1 MKLNI
6 YENKQVVRTYE
17 ADTYDLM
24 FGTLEEVTEA
34 VKLDELKSNSNAEI
48 IKMVGKFIVGSM
60 GTVRKL
66 VKDVFPGIT
75 DEELKKTK
83 VSEVAA
89 VLVDIVKYTL
99 EQLGT
104 LPKPKN

>member
-1 MKLNI
+1 MKLNV
-6 YENKQVVRTYE
+6 YENKQVIKTYE
-17 ADTYDLM
+17 TDTYDLM
-24 FGTLEEVTEA
+24 FGTLEEVAAA
-34 VKLDELKSNSNAEI
+34 VKLDELKTGSDVEI
-48 IKMVGKFIVGSM
+48 IKMVGKFVSGSL
-60 GTVRKL
+60 GTVRGL
-66 VKDVFPGIT
+66 IKDVFPGIT

-89 VLVDIVKYTL
+89 VLVDVVKYTL

>member
-1 MKLNI
+1 MILNI
-6 YENKQVVRTYE
+6 YENKKVVKTYE

-24 FGTLEEVTEA
+24 FGTLEEVVAA
-34 VKLDELKSNSNAEI
+34 VKLDELKSGSNAEI
-48 IKMVGKFIVGSM
+48 IKMVGKFVAGSM
-60 GTVRKL
+60 GTVREL

-83 VSEVAA
+83 VSEVAV
-89 VLVDIVKYTL
+89 VLVDVVKYTI